1 MDVILY
7 TTGCP
12 RCIVLKKK
20 LDAKGVEYETITDV
34 NKMIKMGLKE
44 TPVLS
49 VDGVRM
55 GFSEANK
62 WTDKYGN

>member
-12 RCIVLKKK
+12 RCTVLKKK
-20 LDAKGVEYETITDV
+20 LDARGVEYETITDV
-34 NKMIKMGLKE
+34 DKMLEMGFRE
-44 TPVLS
+44 APVLS
-49 VDGVRM
+49 VDGVNM

-62 WTDKYGN
+62 WTDKYGS